1 MYKAKI
7 ICLTAFL
14 VTLFAGTRQP
24 VEGAKISIADAHHAS
39 PEINKDARDEFR
51 WHKRI
56 APGQAIEING
66 MSGNIRAE
74 AASGTEVEVTATKRG
89 PRDDASM
96 VKLQVVEHAE
106 GATIC
111 AIYPS
116 LDPNTPDQCVPG
128 QNEHRSRP
136 RNYVQIDFVV
146 RVPAGIRFIGRNV
159 NGDVDATSLSANVFA
174 STINGWIHISTK
186 GYAQAS
192 TINGSIVASLGSA
205 NWAESLL
212 FHTINGNITVELPAS
227 ASTTVVADT
236 VSGGISTN
244 FPLTVRNYYGRQSVD
259 GSIGGGGR
267 DLSLTTING
276 HITLRS
282 MP

>member
-1 MYKAKI
+1 MNKAKI
-7 ICLTAFL
+7 MCLTVFL
-14 VTLFAGTRQP
+14 AAMVAGTRQP
-24 VEGAKISIADAHHAS
+24 VEGAEIIIANGHHAS
-39 PEINKDARDEFR
+39 PEINTNAGDEFR

-74 AASGTEVEVTATKRG
+74 ATAGTEVEVTATKRG
-89 PRDDASM
+89 PRDDAS
-96 VKLQVVEHAE
+96 VVNLKVVEHAD

-128 QNEHRSRP
+128 KNEHRNRT
-136 RNYVQIDFVV
+136 NNEVQIDFIV
-146 RVPAGIRFIGRNV
+146 RVPAGVRFVGRNV

-174 STINGWIHISTK
+174 RTVNGGVHISTA
-186 GYAQAS
+186 GYAEAS
-192 TINGSIVASLGSA
+192 TVNGSITASLGST
-205 NWAESLL
+205 NWDEPLL
-212 FHTINGNITVELPAS
+212 FRTVNGNITVELPAS
-227 ASTTVVADT
+227 ASTTVVAST

-244 FPLTVRNYYGRQSVD
+244 FPLTVRDYYGRQRVN

-267 DLSLTTING
+267 DLSLTTISG